1 MGELHAMTSSSDL
14 ITQKETGE
22 RLRKARE
29 AAKLTQA
36 EAASA
41 VNMVRTT
48 LVAIEKGDRRVRT
61 DELQAFARLYHVSIN
76 TFLRREAV
84 HVDLAP
90 RFRRLSEST
99 QEGSAAAVALLSD
112 LAKAEVELE
121 NILGVQRTPAY
132 PPERPILS
140 GDVRMQAE
148 QNALELRERLGLG
161 QAPVKDMVTLLEMEL
176 GIRVYV
182 RRFKGKVS
190 GLYAYDDALGACILL
205 NANHPKSRRNQTAG
219 HEVGHFIS
227 TRRQPE
233 IYRLNEPENSRE
245 ERYANAFGRA
255 FLTPPR
261 AVMQKFREVTAGA
274 SQLTRRHV
282 IILAHIFGV
291 SREAMVR
298 RLEELSLTKAGTWD
312 WFQKNGGITDDH
324 ERQVLGDLQ
333 VSDSEKADADRPTT
347 LRLNLLA
354 GEAWRREL
362 LSEGQLAR
370 LLHLDRVQLR
380 ELLDHLEIEGDDG
393 DGPLRL
399 KR

>member
-1 MGELHAMTSSSDL
+1 MTAQPDPIS
-14 ITQKETGE
+14 KEEIGE

-41 VNMVRTT
+41 TNIARTT
-48 LVAIEKGDRRVRT
+48 LVAIEQGQRKVRT
-61 DELQAFARLYHVSIN
+61 DELQAFGRLYGVSMN
-76 TFLRREAV
+76 ALLRREAV
-84 HVDLAP
+84 HVDLVP
-90 RFRRLSEST
+90 RFRKLSDAT
-99 QEGSAAAVALLSD
+99 QEGSAEAIALLAD

-121 NILGVQRTPAY
+121 SILGVQRSAAY

-148 QNALELRERLGLG
+148 QDALELRERLGLG
-161 QAPVKDMVTLLEMEL
+161 QAPIKDMVTLLEMDL

-182 RRFKGKVS
+182 RRFAGKVS
-190 GLYAYDDALGACILL
+190 GLYAYDDALGPCILL
-205 NANHPKSRRNQTAG
+205 NANHPRSRRNQTAG

-227 TRRQPE
+227 TRRKPE
-233 IYRLNEPENSRE
+233 IFRLDEPENSRE
-245 ERYANAFGRA
+245 ERYANAFARA
-255 FLTPPR
+255 FLTPAR
-261 AVMQKFREVTAGA
+261 AVMQKFKDVTAGA

-298 RLEELSLTKAGTWD
+298 RLEELSLTKAGTWE
-312 WFQKNGGITDDH
+312 WFLRNGNITDEH
-324 ERQVLGDLQ
+324 ARQVLGDLQ
-333 VSDSEKADADRPTT
+333 VTDSEKADADRPTT

-354 GEAWRREL
+354 GEAWHQEL

-370 LLHLDRVQLR
+370 LLRLDRVQIR
-380 ELLDHLEIEGDDG
+380 ELLDGLEIEGDDA

-399 KR
+399 KH

>member
-1 MGELHAMTSSSDL
+1 MTSQTDIISQTEIGD
-14 ITQKETGE
+14 

-36 EAASA
+36 EAAA
-41 VNMVRTT
+41 AAKMVRTT
-48 LVAIEKGDRRVRT
+48 LVAIEQGQRRVRT
-61 DELQAFARLYHVSIN
+61 VELQEFAKLYGMSIN
-76 TFLRREAV
+76 AILRREAV
-84 HVDLAP
+84 HVDLVP
-90 RFRRLSEST
+90 RFRKLPDASR
-99 QEGSAAAVALLSD
+99 EGSEEAVALLAD

-121 NILGVQRTPAY
+121 NLLGVHRAADY

-140 GDVRMQAE
+140 GDVRIQAE
-148 QNALELRERLGLG
+148 QDALELRERLGLG
-161 QAPVKDMVTLLEMEL
+161 QSPIKDMVTLLEMDL

-182 RRFKGKVS
+182 RRFAGKVS
-190 GLYAYDDALGACILL
+190 GLYVFDESLGPCILL
-205 NANHPKSRRNQTAG
+205 NANHPRPRRNQTAG

-227 TRRQPE
+227 TRRKPE
-233 IYRLNEPENSRE
+233 IFRLNEHENSRE
-245 ERYANAFGRA
+245 ERYANAFARA
-255 FLTPPR
+255 FLTPAR
-261 AVMQKFREVTAGA
+261 AVMQKFKEVTAGA

-282 IILAHIFGV
+282 IILTHVFGV

-298 RLEELSLTKAGTWD
+298 RLEELSLTKSGTWE
-312 WFQKNGGITDDH
+312 WFTKNGGITDDH
-324 ERQVLGDLQ
+324 ARQVLGDLQ
-333 VSDSEKADADRPTT
+333 LPDSDKAEANRPTT

-370 LLHLDRVQLR
+370 LLHLDRVQIR
-380 ELLDHLEIEGDDG
+380 ELLDGLEIEGDDA

>member
-1 MGELHAMTSSSDL
+1 MTSAADSL
-14 ITQKETGE
+14 PQKEIGD

-36 EAASA
+36 QAAA
-41 VNMVRTT
+41 GADMVRTT
-48 LVAIEKGDRRVRT
+48 LVAIEKGDRRVRV
-61 DELQAFARLYHVSIN
+61 DELQAFARLYGISIN
-76 TFLRREAV
+76 AILRQEAV
-84 HVDLAP
+84 HVDLVP
-90 RFRRLSEST
+90 RFRKLSETT
-99 QEGSAAAVALLSD
+99 QEGSGEAVGLLAE

-121 NILGVQRTPAY
+121 NILGVRRVPAY

-148 QNALELRERLGLG
+148 QDAFELRERLGLG
-161 QAPVKDMVTLLEMEL
+161 QAPIKDMVTLLEMEL

-182 RRFKGKVS
+182 RRFDGKVS
-190 GLYAYDDALGACILL
+190 GVYAYDDTLGACILL
-205 NANHPKSRRNQTAG
+205 NANHPKARRAQTAG

-227 TRRQPE
+227 TRQQPE
-233 IYRLNEPENSRE
+233 IYRLDEWENSRE

-255 FLTPPR
+255 FLTPTR
-261 AVMQKFREVTAGA
+261 AVMQKFSEITAGA
-274 SQLTRRHV
+274 SQLTRRHI
-282 IILAHIFGV
+282 IILAHYFGV
-291 SREAMVR
+291 SREAIVR

-312 WFQKNGGITDDH
+312 WFQKNGGITDNH
-324 ERQVLGDLQ
+324 ERQVLGDLRAA
-333 VSDSEKADADRPTT
+333 DTEKSEADRPTT

-354 GEAWRREL
+354 SEAWRREL

-370 LLHLDRVQLR
+370 LLHLDRVQVR
-380 ELLDHLEIEGDDG
+380 ELLDGLEIDGGDA